1 MTALEDDVIV
11 VTGASRGLGRAMA
24 KRFAEEGA
32 RVVLTARDG
41 EQLDAVAADLSGESL
56 VVPADVRDSDDVERV
71 IDRTLERFG
80 RLDTL
85 VNNAGVS
92 LLHKA
97 DHDELSDI
105 TEDEWDRLLEV
116 NLKGV
121 FLFTRAAVPHLYEQG
136 HGAIINISSGLGRR
150 AIPGAAAYVS
160 SKWGLEGLTRA
171 TALESEPYGVT
182 VNGLDPGGRV
192 NTDIWAHLSAA
203 EREEILQPDVMNDAA
218 VLLAAKGPDGV
229 TGESMAAE
237 EWEQRLG

>member
-1 MTALEDDVIV
+1 MTTLEDDVIV

-24 KRFAEEGA
+24 ERFAEEGA
-32 RVVLTARDG
+32 RVVLTARNG
-41 EQLDAVAADLSGESL
+41 EQLDAVAAELPGESL

-71 IDRTLERFG
+71 IDRTIEAFG

-105 TEDEWDRLLEV
+105 TEDEWDRVLEV

-136 HGAIINISSGLGRR
+136 HGTIINISSGLGRR

-171 TALESEPYGVT
+171 TALESESYGVT

-192 NTDIWAHLSAA
+192 NTDIWAHLPAA

-218 VLLAAKGPDGV
+218 VLLAAQGPDGV
-229 TGESMAAE
+229 TGESMTAQ

>member
-1 MTALEDDVIV
+1 MTALENDVIV

-24 KRFAEEGA
+24 ERFAEEGA

-41 EQLDAVAADLSGESL
+41 EQLEAVAAELPGDSL
-56 VVPADVRDSDDVERV
+56 VVPADVRDSDDVEHV

-92 LLHKA
+92 LLHKD
-97 DHDELSDI
+97 DHDELGDI
-105 TEDEWDRLLEV
+105 TDEEWDRVLEV

-136 HGAIINISSGLGRR
+136 HGTIINISSGLGRR

-192 NTDIWAHLSAA
+192 NTDIWAHLPAA

-218 VLLAAKGPDGV
+218 VLLAAQGPDGV

>member
-1 MTALEDDVIV
+1 MTSLEDDVIV
-11 VTGASRGLGRAMA
+11 VTGASRGLGRSMA
-24 KRFAEEGA
+24 ERFAEEGA
-32 RVVLTARDG
+32 RVVLTARDK
-41 EQLDAVAADLSGESL
+41 EQLDAVAAELPGESL
-56 VVPADVRDSDDVERV
+56 VVPADVRDSDDVEHV

-85 VNNAGVS
+85 LNNAGVS
-92 LLHKA
+92 LLHKD

-105 TEDEWDRLLEV
+105 TEDEWDRVLEV

-136 HGAIINISSGLGRR
+136 HGTIINISSGLGRR

-192 NTDIWAHLSAA
+192 NTDIWAHLPAS

-218 VLLAAKGPDGV
+218 VLLAAQGSDGV
-229 TGESMAAE
+229 TGESMAAQ
-237 EWEQRLG
+237 EWEQRLE